1 MQLVS
6 KVVQVSVAKKNETV
20 GYEST
25 YKVRDNVEYIANI
38 PAG

>member
-6 KVVQVSVAKKNETV
+6 KVVQVSIVPKNETV

-25 YKVRDNVEYIANI
+25 YKVNDKFEYIANI